1 MASSNVVAVFGSLLA
16 VLILCSV
23 ITTTTATG
31 EDSDTVPHVNEQHQ
45 EDLKDQLHLLNS
57 KLVLLES
64 RVDERVHELKLKDD
78 NIHQLENIIQDKS
91 SSVDSLQ
98 NQVKLLQERGSLDA
112 KYKLVEATVRAGDLE
127 KQVDSLKKELET
139 QTKRK
144 AALESRANLAEK
156 KIQDLNHKL
165 DNLQRIND
173 EQKNRILK
181 TERAIQVAEEEM
193 VKAKLEVADFSKEV
207 REVHES
213 WIPPWLAVR
222 LANSQ
227 TFISAIWNEHGRP
240 ALEKTSQKA
249 LDKKVEFEYWLAPR
263 IEIFKT
269 HWVPTV
275 KEWWFA
281 FVTNIGPNVQLLA
294 AKTVEIYDSS
304 KKAIGPHIAIVQ
316 NAIDPYFKEVEQF
329 SRPYVSLVSTTMKP
343 HVDKAHVIFK
353 PYSKK
358 VLRGYRK
365 FMKAV
370 AVYHRQVRAT
380 IQEFLQSHEITK
392 AIATKEIVWYMA
404 TALMTLPVIIIFNY
418 ISAIFSKKPKKRT
431 RHSHSNHTRKRAK
444 RVHADKRD

>member
-1 MASSNVVAVFGSLLA
+1 MAWPGVLLA
-16 VLILCSV
+16 TCLLLLVVLGSV
-23 ITTTTATG
+23 GGSNTFEQ
-31 EDSDTVPHVNEQHQ
+31 ED
-45 EDLKDQLHLLNS
+45 EDLKDQLVHLLNS

-64 RVDERVHELKLKDD
+64 KVDEIVEELKLKDD
-78 NIHQLENIIQDKS
+78 NIHQLDNIIQHKS
-91 SSVDSLQ
+91 TTVHSLK
-98 NQVKLLQERGSLDA
+98 NQLQERGSLDA

-127 KQVDSLKKELET
+127 KQVDSLKRELET

-156 KIQDLNHKL
+156 KIQDLNYKL
-165 DNLQRIND
+165 ENLQRIND

-181 TERAIQVAEEEM
+181 TERAIQMAEEEM

-227 TFISAIWNEHGRP
+227 TFILALWNEHGRP
-240 ALEKTSQKA
+240 ALEKTSQKV
-249 LDKKVEFEYWLAPR
+249 LDKKVEFEYWLAPH
-263 IEIFKT
+263 IEIVKT

-275 KEWWFA
+275 MEWWFA

-316 NAIDPYFKEVEQF
+316 KAIDPYFKEIKQF
-329 SRPYVSLVSTTMKP
+329 SRPYVNLLSTTMKP
-343 HVDKAHVIFK
+343 HFDKARVIFK

-370 AVYHRQVRAT
+370 AAYHRQVRAI

-404 TALMTLPVIIIFNY
+404 SALMTLPVIIIFNY
-418 ISAIFSKKPKKRT
+418 MSAIFSKKPKKRT
-431 RHSHSNHTRKRAK
+431 RHSHSNHTRRRAK
-444 RVHADKRD
+444 RVHSEK

>member
-1 MASSNVVAVFGSLLA
+1 MASPNNVVAVSGSVLLL
-16 VLILCSV
+16 VLCLV
-23 ITTTTATG
+23 ITTTATQQQV
-31 EDSDTVPHVNEQHQ
+31 DSNTFSHDDDH
-45 EDLKDQLHLLNS
+45 LKDQLRLLNS
-57 KLVLLES
+57 EIVLLES

-78 NIHQLENIIQDKS
+78 DIDQLDSIIQDKS
-91 SSVDSLQ
+91 TSIDSLRTE
-98 NQVKLLQERGSLDA
+98 VKLLQERGSLDA

-144 AALESRANLAEK
+144 AVLESRANLAEK

-165 DNLQRIND
+165 ENLQRIND

-227 TFISAIWNEHGRP
+227 TFIIALWNEHGRP
-240 ALEKTSQKA
+240 ALEKTSQKV
-249 LDKKVEFEYWLAPR
+249 LDKKVEFEYWLAPH
-263 IEIFKT
+263 IEIVKT

-275 KEWWFA
+275 KEWWVA

-316 NAIDPYFKEVEQF
+316 KAVDPYLKEAEQF
-329 SRPYVSLVSTTMKP
+329 SRPYINLVSTTMKP

-365 FMKAV
+365 FVKAV
-370 AVYHRQVRAT
+370 AVYHRQVRAI

-404 TALMTLPVIIIFNY
+404 SALMTLPVIIIFNY

-431 RHSHSNHTRKRAK
+431 RHSHSNHTRRRAK
-444 RVHADKRD
+444 RVHSVK

>member
-23 ITTTTATG
+23 ITTTTG
-31 EDSDTVPHVNEQHQ
+31 EDSDTVLHVNEQHQ

-227 TFISAIWNEHGRP
+227 TFISALWNEHGRP

-263 IEIFKT
+263 IETFKT

-329 SRPYVSLVSTTMKP
+329 SRPYVNLVSTTMKP

-370 AVYHRQVRAT
+370 AVYHRQVRAI

>member
-1 MASSNVVAVFGSLLA
+1 MASSNQLLLVVF
-16 VLILCSV
+16 VLVALWSSV
-23 ITTTTATG
+23 IAAAV
-31 EDSDTVPHVNEQHQ
+31 DSDTFPDVNE
-45 EDLKDQLHLLNS
+45 DQLHLLNS
-57 KLVLLES
+57 KLSVLES
-64 RVDERVHELKLKDD
+64 RVDERVHELKLKDE
-78 NIHQLENIIQDKS
+78 NIQQLENIIQEKS
-91 SSVDSLQ
+91 TSVNSLRD
-98 NQVKLLQERGSLDA
+98 QVKLFQERGSLDA

-139 QTKRK
+139 HTKRK

-165 DNLQRIND
+165 ENLQRIYD
-173 EQKNRILK
+173 EQKNRIRK

-213 WIPPWLAVR
+213 WIPPWLAVQY
-222 LANSQ
+222 ANSQ
-227 TFISAIWNEHGRP
+227 TFIITLWNEHGRP

-249 LDKKVEFEYWLAPR
+249 LDKKVEFENWLAPH
-263 IEIFKT
+263 IEIVKT

-294 AKTVEIYDSS
+294 AKTFEIYHSS
-304 KKAIGPHIAIVQ
+304 KKTIGPHIAVVQ
-316 NAIDPYFKEVEQF
+316 KTIDPYLKEAEKF
-329 SRPYVSLVSTTMKP
+329 SRPYFNLLSTTMKP
-343 HVDKAHVIFK
+343 HVDKAQVFFK

-365 FMKAV
+365 FIKAV
-370 AVYHRQVRAT
+370 AVYHRQVRAV

-392 AIATKEIVWYMA
+392 PVATKEIVWYMA
-404 TALMTLPVIIIFNY
+404 SALMTLPIVIIFNY
-418 ISAIFSKKPKKRT
+418 ISAIFSKKPKKGT
-431 RHSHSNHTRKRAK
+431 RRSHSSHTRRRAK
-444 RVHADKRD
+444 RVHSDK